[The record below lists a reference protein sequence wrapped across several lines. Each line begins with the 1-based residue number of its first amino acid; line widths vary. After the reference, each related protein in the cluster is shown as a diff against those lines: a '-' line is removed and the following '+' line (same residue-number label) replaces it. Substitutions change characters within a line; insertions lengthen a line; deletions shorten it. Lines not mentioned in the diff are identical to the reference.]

1 MVMSL
6 PDLGLYDMMMF
17 AGSEVRS
24 RLSVSMPGVDAISL
38 YSYVLIGVTGNATST
53 KVIKM
58 AKATTDMRIIAH
70 IGKAEV
76 LLLLVVAF
84 GDGLAGGDAAVSV

>member
-6 PDLGLYDMMMF
+6 PDLGVYAMMMF

-38 YSYVLIGVTGNATST
+38 YSYVLIGVTGKATST

-58 AKATTDMRIIAH
+58 AKATTAMRIIAH
-70 IGKAEV
+70 IGKAAV
-76 LLLLVVAF
+76 LLLVTVAF
-84 GDGLAGGDAAVSV
+84 CGRLDGGGATVSA